1 MNGDEAAL
9 HALMERYGD
18 EMTRTAYLLTR
29 DRQAAEEATMDA
41 FVQAF
46 GRIRQ
51 LKHPDKLRSWLLRI
65 VANRCRMRMRAW
77 SWRRVFPFADVD
89 RLSVATATDP
99 ENLLLAEWRSERL
112 SDAILRLD
120 YKYREPI
127 VLYYFNEMSVSEIAE
142 QTSEKENTIKS
153 RLARARA
160 KLKEWLEE
168 EEDGDESGENAGAGA
183 Y

>member
-1 MNGDEAAL
+1 MRT
-9 HALMERYGD
+9 LMERYGD
-18 EMTRTAYLLTR
+18 ELTRTAYLLTR

-51 LKHPDKLRSWLLRI
+51 LKHPDKLKNWLLRI
-65 VANRCRMRMRAW
+65 VVNRCRMKMRTW
-77 SWRRVFPFADVD
+77 NWRRVFPFADVD
-89 RLSVATATDP
+89 RLSGATATDP
-99 ENLLLAEWRSERL
+99 ENLLLEEWRNERL
-112 SDAILRLD
+112 SEAILRLD

-127 VLYYFNEMSVSEIAE
+127 VLHYFNEMTVSEIAE
-142 QTSEKENTIKS
+142 QTFEKENTIKS

-160 KLKEWLEE
+160 KLKSLLE
-168 EEDGDESGENAGAGA
+168 EEDGNESGENAGANA